1 MTRLSLK
8 TKMDDY
14 SRVLFEQHLGQIFE
28 FDPLRNARD
37 RAQLELLEV
46 SGPSGGKAIVGFRE
60 PFTLL
65 FALRSSEDLAMG
77 LHRLVHQD
85 FEACDWFLNRV
96 VVPDRDPQQAYYQAV
111 FG

>member
-1 MTRLSLK
+1 MTRLSAK

-37 RAQLELLEV
+37 RVRLELIEV
-46 SGPSGGKAIVGFRE
+46 SGPSVGEAIVGFRE

-65 FALRSSEDLAMG
+65 FVLRSSEDLAMG

-96 VVPDRDPQQAYYQAV
+96 VVPDGDPRQAYYQAV